1 MAFSGSSGPDCVII
15 FLTKGKGKRNP
26 TSDGKDSKMESI
38 KNIIT
43 VGQKVIAHKGECIGI
58 IIKESDKELEVTK
71 VNKKSF
77 IAGGIKFTLWK
88 VTNRDSIGNVRTDG
102 KQCAIFNSQFDGKVT
117 VEF

>member
-1 MAFSGSSGPDCVII
+1 
-15 FLTKGKGKRNP
+15 
-26 TSDGKDSKMESI
+26 MESI
-38 KNIIT
+38 KNIVT

-88 VTNRDSIGNVRTDG
+88 VTDRDSIGHVRTDG
-102 KQCAIFNSQFDGKVT
+102 KQRAIFNSQLDGKVT
-117 VEF
+117 IEF

>member
-1 MAFSGSSGPDCVII
+1 
-15 FLTKGKGKRNP
+15 
-26 TSDGKDSKMESI
+26 MESI